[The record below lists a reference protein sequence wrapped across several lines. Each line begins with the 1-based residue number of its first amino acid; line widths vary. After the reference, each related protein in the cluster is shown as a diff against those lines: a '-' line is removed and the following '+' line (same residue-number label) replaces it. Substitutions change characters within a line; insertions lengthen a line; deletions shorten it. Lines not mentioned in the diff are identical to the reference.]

1 MAKAMVEVSLD
12 YLETLIR
19 ADERISLLEKR
30 VIDNYVDNDGN
41 TTYYSSKEIASYLGF
56 TLPIWFQKKD
66 DDGKQE
72 VDLGLAE
79 KCFVDFVGS
88 DAEDVEYLN
97 FDEDLDDGY
106 ME

>member
-1 MAKAMVEVSLD
+1 MFCAHKAD
-12 YLETLIR
+12 T
-19 ADERISLLEKR
+19 D
-30 VIDNYVDNDGN
+30 DN
-41 TTYYSSKEIASYLGF
+41 S
-56 TLPIWFQKKD
+56 